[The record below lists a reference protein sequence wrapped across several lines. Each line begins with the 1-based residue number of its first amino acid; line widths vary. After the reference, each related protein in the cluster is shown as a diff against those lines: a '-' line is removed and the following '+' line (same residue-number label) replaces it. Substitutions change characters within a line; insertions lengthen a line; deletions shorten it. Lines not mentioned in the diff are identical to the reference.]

1 MNLIFDGDFI
11 FKFPISLKNV
21 LKFFE
26 EKNILKIAILNF
38 KVLEFDMHHKL
49 FIYVKIEHI

>member
-1 MNLIFDGDFI
+1 MVIFI